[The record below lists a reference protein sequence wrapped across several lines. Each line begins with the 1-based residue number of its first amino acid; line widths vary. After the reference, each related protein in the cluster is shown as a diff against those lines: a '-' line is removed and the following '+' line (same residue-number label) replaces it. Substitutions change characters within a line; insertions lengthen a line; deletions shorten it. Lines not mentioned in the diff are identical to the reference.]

1 MIDWDKIDK
10 EKLTKDLSEAL
21 TEALM
26 SLFHFDEE
34 GRLWAVDK
42 NGNKT
47 VQIRLTES
55 PKKEEPYNER
65 KTIEEASK
73 MSLQK
78 KEERLVINLPAWLKD
93 RLKNKAKQA
102 GQSMNEIIRLAL
114 TEYLAK

>member
-1 MIDWDKIDK
+1 MIDWDKVDK

-26 SLFHFDEE
+26 SLFHFDDQ
-34 GRLWAVDK
+34 GQLWTVDK

-47 VQIRLTES
+47 AMIRLTES
-55 PKKEEPYNER
+55 LKKEEPANER
-65 KTIEEASK
+65 KAIEEASK

-93 RLKNKAKQA
+93 RLKSKSKQT
-102 GQSMNEIIRLAL
+102 GKSMNEIIRLAL
-114 TEYLAK
+114 SEYLAK